1 MTVDGPQT
9 PQAKP
14 EIFVLDTDPSM
25 KIHLPILR
33 EHFHVTTEGSL
44 AAGVAAVEY
53 LRRTA
58 SKYQFLISDI
68 RANAE
73 ETFRVF
79 RTAKSCVAPP
89 TILVTTADVQ
99 RVPEALLSGGDAV
112 LLKPF
117 PPNLLIARL
126 GRLQQERNNRE
137 RLATPHSSRRV
148 DPSRNVVAAESSGVH
163 CPHCNAAAT
172 TLDFLS
178 HRRAWYACLACK
190 KVWIAKRIDW

>member
-1 MTVDGPQT
+1 MPVDGPLT
-9 PQAKP
+9 PLAKP
-14 EIFVLDTDPSM
+14 EIFVLDTDASVRR
-25 KIHLPILR
+25 HLPSLR
-33 EHFHVTTEGSL
+33 EHFHVTTEESL
-44 AAGVAAVEY
+44 AAAVEY
-53 LRRTA
+53 LRRTG
-58 SKYQFLISDI
+58 SKCQFLISDI
-68 RANAE
+68 RANPE

-99 RVPEALLSGGDAV
+99 RVPDALLSGGDAV

-117 PPNLLIARL
+117 PPNLLFTRL
-126 GRLQQERNNRE
+126 GRLKQERDNRE
-137 RLATPHSSRRV
+137 RIATARSSRRLH
-148 DPSRNVVAAESSGVH
+148 SNRNVVEAESSGVH
-163 CPHCNAAAT
+163 CPHCNATAT

>member
-1 MTVDGPQT
+1 MTVERAQP

-14 EIFVLDTDPSM
+14 QIFVLDTDPSM
-25 KIHLPILR
+25 RIYLPSLR
-33 EHFHVTTEGSL
+33 EHFHVTTEESS
-44 AAGVAAVEY
+44 AAAVEY

-58 SKYQFLISDI
+58 STCQFLISDI
-68 RANAE
+68 GANAE

-99 RVPEALLSGGDAV
+99 RVPDALLSGGDAV

-117 PPNLLIARL
+117 PPNLLFARL
-126 GRLQQERNNRE
+126 GRLQQERDNRE
-137 RLATPHSSRRV
+137 RLATSHSTRRLHQSRA
-148 DPSRNVVAAESSGVH
+148 VVEAESSGVH

-190 KVWIAKRIDW
+190 KVWITKRIDW